1 MAAIEIKGDRMPE
14 VLTECVS
21 NSVAAIF
28 NTIIG
33 AEPVF
38 EGDGEDR
45 KLGDG
50 VIGIISF
57 VGDVSWLFMLVL
69 PKKSAIE
76 ISSKFC
82 GFDVEYESPDMG
94 DVVGELANVLAGDIV
109 SRLKAE
115 SITATMSLPTV
126 MRGHDVE
133 PLLPRGV
140 PSEKMLFNLPEGRFM
155 VRVAGASRSDLIGRT
170 PGT

>member
-1 MAAIEIKGDRMPE
+1 MAALEIKGDRMPE
-14 VLTECVS
+14 VLTECVN
-21 NSVAAIF
+21 NSVASIF

-33 AEPVF
+33 SEPVY

-57 VGDVSWLFMLVL
+57 VGDVSWLLMLVL
-69 PKKSAIE
+69 PKKSAVA

-82 GFDVEYESPDMG
+82 GFDVDYESPDMG

-109 SRLKAE
+109 SRLKSE
-115 SITATMSLPTV
+115 SITVAMSLPTV

-133 PLLPRGV
+133 PLLPRGL
-140 PSEKMLFNLPEGRFM
+140 PEEKMLFNLPEGRFM
-155 VRVAGASRSDLIGRT
+155 VRVAGASRSDLIGRK